1 MQQRARDLRS
11 NLTDTERLLWRHLR
25 SRRLADNKFRRQ
37 QVIGPYIVD
46 FVCFERKLIVELDG
60 GQHAESVAYD
70 HRRTAFL
77 TTAGFRV
84 MRFWNNEVLGN
95 VESALSCIRAEC
107 AIAPSPQPSPS
118 EGRGGATPA
127 INASLSIP
135 QKPPSPQ
142 PSPTEGRGGLSAT
155 PTITASLPAPRK
167 HIPSPL
173 AGEGRVR
180 GKLK

>member
-1 MQQRARDLRS
+1 MKQLARDLRS
-11 NLTDTERLLWRHLR
+11 NLTDAERLLWRHLR

-70 HRRTAFL
+70 HRRTTFL

-95 VESALSCIRAEC
+95 TNSVLESIRAACEL
-107 AIAPSPQPSPS
+107 APSPP
-118 EGRGGATPA
+118 
-127 INASLSIP
+127 
-135 QKPPSPQ
+135 
-142 PSPTEGRGGLSAT
+142 PSPTEGRGGLYAFRKAHSRLTNDSA
-155 PTITASLPAPRK
+155 
-167 HIPSPL
+167 PSPL
-173 AGEGRVR
+173 AGEG
-180 GKLK
+180 